1 MPKMKTRSGAKKRF
15 KVTGTGKI
23 LRRHAMQS
31 HNLEHKSAK
40 RKRAF
45 GKDLPVA
52 ESDVPALKKMLGR
65 YR

>member
-1 MPKMKTRSGAKKRF
+1 MPKVKTGSGAKKRF

-45 GKDLPVA
+45 GKDYEVA
-52 ESDVPALKKMLGR
+52 EVDKPRLKKLLGLK
-65 YR
+65 

>member
-1 MPKMKTRSGAKKRF
+1 MPKMKSGSGAKKRF

-45 GKDLPVA
+45 GQDYSVA
-52 ESDVPALKKMLGR
+52 KVDAPRLKKLLGLK
-65 YR
+65 

>member
-1 MPKMKTRSGAKKRF
+1 MPKQKTNKAAKKRF
-15 KVTGTGKI
+15 KVTGGGKL

-45 GKDLPVA
+45 GKDFKVA
-52 ESDVPALKKMLGR
+52 EVDARRLKKLLGLK
-65 YR
+65 

>member
-1 MPKMKTRSGAKKRF
+1 MPKMKSGSGAKKRF

-45 GKDLPVA
+45 GKDYEVA
-52 ESDVPALKKMLGR
+52 DVDKPRLKKLLGLK
-65 YR
+65 

>member
-1 MPKMKTRSGAKKRF
+1 
-15 KVTGTGKI
+15 

-45 GKDLPVA
+45 GKDYVVA
-52 ESDVPALKKMLGR
+52 KVDAPRLKKLLGLK
-65 YR
+65 